1 MWVIAKALLGGAWS
15 FMRSLPWWLYAVL
28 AVALLQVWALSAAKS
43 AGDRAA
49 RAELAPLLM
58 QAHADAAVRLQQ
70 AADAEGKALALDAE
84 LQACIGERNNIATI
98 TSAVLA
104 QRTRA
109 AAQAQRDLNATR
121 QELSNAYSLA
131 ADACAAQ
138 PVPAR
143 VLSVLDAAARAAGP
157 DTDADDQRAGAAV
170 RAGAGRADG
179 RDACAATPWRDV
191 PGHDGLDRRLG
202 CQPASVQRG
211 QGGRGQAGG

>member
-1 MWVIAKALLGGAWS
+1 MWLIAKALLGDAWS
-15 FMRSLPWWLYAVL
+15 FLRAMPWQVYAVL
-28 AVALLQVWALSAAKS
+28 AVALLQVWALSAARS

-70 AADAEGKALALDAE
+70 AADAEGKASALDAG
-84 LQACIGERNNIATI
+84 LQACIGERNNMATI

-157 DTDADDQRAGAAV
+157 DTDADDQRTGAAV
-170 RAGAGRADG
+170 RAGSGRAHG
-179 RDACAATPWRDV
+179 ADACADAPWLNV
-191 PGHDGLDRRLG
+191 PGHDRLGRELG
-202 CQPASVQRG
+202 CQPAAVQRG